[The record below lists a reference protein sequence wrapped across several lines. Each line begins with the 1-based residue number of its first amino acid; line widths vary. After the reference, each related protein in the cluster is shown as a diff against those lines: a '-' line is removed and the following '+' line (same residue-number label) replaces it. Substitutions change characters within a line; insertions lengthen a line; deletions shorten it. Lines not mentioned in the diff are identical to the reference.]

1 MKVLILEDEQL
12 AAEALSNMLQDLV
25 EAEVVGMIPSIE
37 AGRQWFQE
45 NERPELILSDI
56 RLQDGISF
64 QLFQELEIKVP
75 IIFVTAYDH
84 YAIKA
89 FEVNSIDYL
98 LKPIDSEQLKGAFD
112 KIKERRLSGG
122 NASQFDNLISLM
134 NEAKK
139 TYRSRFL
146 IKAGQ
151 KIKAVGI
158 DKVAYFYSLNKL
170 TYLVTYDGQRLPL
183 DVTLEVLE
191 EQVDPDQFYRAN
203 RQFIV
208 GFESISELH
217 PYFKGRIKVVL
228 DPANEL
234 ELVVSA
240 DKTRQFKA
248 WLDK

>member
-12 AAEALSNMLQDLV
+12 AAEALSNMLQNLV

-45 NERPELILSDI
+45 NELPELILSDI

-122 NASQFDNLISLM
+122 NAGQFDNLISLM

-170 TYLVTYDGQRLPL
+170 TYLVTYDGQ
-183 DVTLEVLE
+183 
-191 EQVDPDQFYRAN
+191 
-203 RQFIV
+203 
-208 GFESISELH
+208 
-217 PYFKGRIKVVL
+217 
-228 DPANEL
+228 
-234 ELVVSA
+234 
-240 DKTRQFKA
+240 
-248 WLDK
+248 